1 MNDQVSRRSALKYLG
16 LLSASAAGREFL
28 AAWLPAPGI
37 RAGNPDDKLTTIRGM
52 NHSRGDDEAAV
63 PYIPKFFNAHQFKT
77 VEMLT
82 GMIIPTDDQPGAKEA
97 QVANYIDFVVFS
109 AREFQPSLQQEW
121 IEGLAFVDRASQK
134 RFATAFRLA
143 SDVDRAQLLTDM
155 SAPER
160 DPKAQHEGY
169 EFFEL
174 LKGMTVEGFYTSRV
188 GLEELDYPG
197 LKFYSESPSCPHV
210 NDREHL
216 HLPPPKY

>member
-28 AAWLPAPGI
+28 AAWLPLPSTGP
-37 RAGNPDDKLTTIRGM
+37 GNPDKPTTIHGM
-52 NHSRGDDEAAV
+52 DHSRGDEEATA
-63 PYIPKFFNAHQFKT
+63 PYLPKFFNADQFKT

-82 GMIIPTDDQPGAKEA
+82 EMIIPTDDQPGAKEA

-121 IEGLAFVDRASQK
+121 IEGLAMVNRASQK
-134 RFATAFRLA
+134 RFAKAFRLA

-160 DPKAQHEGY
+160 DAQAQHQGY

-188 GLEELDYPG
+188 GLIDVLDYQGLNYMSEFPG
-197 LKFYSESPSCPHV
+197 CTHP
-210 NDREHL
+210 EHQG
-216 HLPPPKY
+216 

>member
-37 RAGNPDDKLTTIRGM
+37 RAGNPDKLTTIGGM
-52 NHSRGDDEAAV
+52 KHSRGDDEAAV
-63 PYIPKFFNAHQFKT
+63 PYIPKFFKAHQFKT

-109 AREFQPSLQQEW
+109 AGEFQPSLQQEW
-121 IEGLAFVDRASQK
+121 IEGLALVDRASQK

-188 GLEELDYPG
+188 GLIDVLDYQGMNYMSEFPG
-197 LKFYSESPSCPHV
+197 CTHP
-210 NDREHL
+210 EHQG
-216 HLPPPKY
+216 